1 MSMILYLQSIL
12 VCVYLYSIDFSMGKA
27 PIYKAKVVSVTRTRH
42 NFSFNLFRA
51 ALGHGGLYLAEV
63 T

>member
-1 MSMILYLQSIL
+1 
-12 VCVYLYSIDFSMGKA
+12 MGKA